1 MNIYSLSN
9 ETNKNLLILL
19 WWGDNNFFQLTDLV
33 DYGYKRGLME
43 KINCIKWNRYRQ
55 FKIPKN
61 HKFSI
66 KTLAFSITFDK
77 YGSDDDKIF
86 KEKDSLKITKVLCLI
101 NNNNMPD

>member
-43 KINCIKWNRYRQ
+43 KINCIE
-55 FKIPKN
+55 IL
-61 HKFSI
+61 I
-66 KTLAFSITFDK
+66 K
-77 YGSDDDKIF
+77 
-86 KEKDSLKITKVLCLI
+86 ER
-101 NNNNMPD
+101 